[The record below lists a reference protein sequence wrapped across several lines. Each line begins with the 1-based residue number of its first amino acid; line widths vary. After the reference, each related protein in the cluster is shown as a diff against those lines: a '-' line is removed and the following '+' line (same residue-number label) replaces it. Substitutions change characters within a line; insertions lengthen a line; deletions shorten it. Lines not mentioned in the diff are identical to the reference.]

1 MNFKNKGDKML
12 GPLNGPKNNYSSK
25 GAVSAHLKEVKKIGN
40 QTRRNLDR
48 FAIEEAIDNM
58 KETKLE
64 NLLWGEENEQ

>member
-48 FAIEEAIDNM
+48 LTI
-58 KETKLE
+58 KEQIKDE
-64 NLLWGEENEQ
+64 